1 MVHFSFSLL
10 IVPIHY
16 PCSFSFLYLQ
26 GVILVDYVFCQSSL
40 WNVQN
45 IFTYFG
51 DILMLMPVFKR
62 WHWHIFYIHRCR
74 PCSSFKQCFDFDQSI
89 DTKITNGLY
98 FWKILKNLV
107 CIWSVFWEKV
117 VCIWSVVQT
126 FFSTDQL
133 YHHCIS
139 HPCTIYG

>member
-1 MVHFSFSLL
+1 
-10 IVPIHY
+10 
-16 PCSFSFLYLQ
+16 
-26 GVILVDYVFCQSSL
+26 
-40 WNVQN
+40 
-45 IFTYFG
+45 
-51 DILMLMPVFKR
+51 MLMPVFKR

-117 VCIWSVVQT
+117 VCIWSVIQT
-126 FFSTDQL
+126 FFFYRPLLQMLETWDFSKL
-133 YHHCIS
+133 YLPILSKILLFHFFECLIFWHFLANWWKILVVLAKLAKMLKWWK
-139 HPCTIYG
+139 I